1 MTKTIFGKKLLMIA
15 TITVLVTGLTLAVTL
30 DDAEAK
36 KPNPKVKPFKC
47 SSSGTFDGITGDFSQ
62 TGNCSHMGETTTSG
76 TFGLTGGFPLV
87 DGFVC
92 ATIESTDTE
101 LTGDNGDTVEMSI
114 TGIQCFFDENGNP
127 VDAGGFCGAGEAHT
141 STVVGTYDITG
152 GDGRFT
158 EATGSGTILSNANH
172 CDEEPNTD
180 TFESTISGTIEYAA
194 SNKS

>member
-15 TITVLVTGLTLAVTL
+15 TITVLVTGLTLAATL

-76 TFGLTGGFPLV
+76 TFGVTGFEDVGGITCV
-87 DGFVC
+87 
-92 ATIESTDTE
+92 TIGSADTE

-127 VDAGGFCGAGEAHT
+127 VNAGGFCGTGEAHT

-152 GDGRFT
+152 GDGKFT
-158 EATGSGTILSNANH
+158 NADGSGTILSNASH
-172 CDEEPNTD
+172 CSSD
-180 TFESTISGTIEYAA
+180 TFDSTISGTIEYAA